1 MARFAKKILLTICS
15 CMFAFCL
22 ALTGMTLA
30 NTNKTV
36 NADEASTPTVTFDSI
51 DATQNNTS
59 WNNSNNGWMA
69 VYMTFTGA
77 ELTGDNYGLSATL
90 PNGVSCV
97 PVGETPS
104 NYGIWRSGNQL
115 QFLYDTANTVLSDG
129 SMFTIAE
136 GTSLYGQIF
145 PEVKLVVKGGK
156 WVDAN
161 APAVEPTVT
170 FEGVEET
177 QNNVMWASN
186 ATWNGTYLTFS
197 GNAFNESKD
206 INPDGIYFTN
216 ADGTG
221 KTKFSAVWTSA
232 DYGAT
237 LNMVQLLSNGQ
248 AIPAGSILHIEKNT
262 EIGGQVLP
270 EVTLYMNYEGKWQDT
285 PPSPVPTVT
294 FTGVDANQ
302 NNKSWSNAPSW
313 TATYL
318 LFEESVFTAQNA
330 TSDSIYYTAPGSDDK
345 IYFKAVWV
353 DASAT
358 NRIMLLDDEKTVP
371 EGATLHVEKAA
382 PFQAQYLPEITL
394 YLVNGIWVTEK
405 PVVVGF
411 TGIGAHNNDNWLA
424 TGGEAP
430 NPGFVAL
437 DLVFN
442 VDFEK
447 AEAANTGIYYTVPG
461 NDTRNYFNYVWANN
475 GTAAAN
481 VIQLLMS
488 KDAAVNPKGFYPESA
503 ILHIAE
509 GTVVGGHTLPA
520 LTLYLNAD
528 GEWQT
533 EKCLQ
538 KYIGFTTEVGGSIR
552 VSSDKHNGLRFES
565 RIDYAQY
572 NALVA
577 SGENINAVELG
588 TYILP
593 KHYLEAY
600 ISQGRGDLL
609 SYVTTQTEGT
619 HFKKVSTWDEDKSQN
634 GFINRGTAETDGY
647 YAYYGAIT
655 NIQLHNYTTE
665 FIGVGYLKIGDDLYL
680 THDGSW
686 SRNVYYIAEQAY
698 VHKEGD
704 TFVNGDSKK
713 PALLEYLGN
722 VVSIHDEDGALVDNW
737 DVLNGVRPVGGVQK
751 GYTLE
756 LNAETGLIAI
766 TAGEKGISSVVIE
779 GQRLGSIAANTTK
792 YADYYSVNRELVDTA
807 EEAGAIH
814 FGIIEPTQELWG
826 EGGSDLWNVDAPT
839 FTEKAD
845 ENGKKDSSDWATAFL
860 HDKSNAANVAKV
872 TSAMGGDTARIWMNT
887 LDFVW
892 GSNAAYNSLDE
903 LKAGGLNDG
912 AIAVLQK
919 VINDTYDNGATNIS
933 ILSGI
938 AELCTTRNHYN
949 ATTKK
954 WYNRWGFDEENQ
966 NNGGVGANDGYVAG
980 LIVLPNES
988 DYEQFLLLQ
997 REYFKQLALACG
1009 DKVTA
1014 IEVMNEIDNSTA
1026 SFRCYVEGNV
1036 PQNFAALKA
1045 QAVMDVCRMATLG
1058 VQDAGKNIKIAMP
1071 ALTCVGGSADFFTA
1085 QYTSI
1090 KGTRINDNLSP
1101 ETQALFATKDAD
1113 DYFQIVNIH
1122 PYVFLSN
1129 ETSSTNYLYSGSG
1142 SSRKAESYEN
1152 IKERWTK
1159 YVESLRKIAV
1169 ENGDGEKPFWITE
1182 LGIAD
1187 YKACGNS
1194 SDLNV
1199 SNWSDYWNNTVA
1211 RQARV
1216 FQAVFD
1222 AIETLP
1228 YIDTVMAF
1236 RVGDYAHT
1244 DVDHDYAQC
1253 GEASYGMIDK
1263 NGNLKAIGKYL
1274 YAIVNGQNIWSGTV
1288 GNSTLI
1294 ETSSIEGIDTV
1305 TEKVEGIY

>member
-1 MARFAKKILLTICS
+1 MTKITKRIWLAICS
-15 CMFAFCL
+15 CVFAVCL
-22 ALTGMTLA
+22 AFTGWIFA
-30 NTNKTV
+30 DTNKTMK
-36 NADEASTPTVTFDSI
+36 AAAAEPTVTFKGVY
-51 DATQNNTS
+51 AYQNNYTWAS
-59 WNNSNNGWMA
+59 SGSF
-69 VYMTFTGA
+69 Y
-77 ELTGDNYGLSATL
+77 ATYL
-90 PNGVSCV
+90 VFDENFN
-97 PVGETPS
+97 VG
-104 NYGIWRSGNQL
+104 NH
-115 QFLYDTANTVLSDG
+115 VSDG
-129 SMFTIAE
+129 SNDKIYYTHADGTGKINMPFIWVNETDGKDYARANMLMLLSGSALYNDAVLHIDE
-136 GTSLYGQIF
+136 GTDFAGKILPKVSLTLENGRWDAPLVGTNDFVGFNIDESGNGNNGKWNGSSSFTSVDLLFAENFISKEQTKPSGIYYTLPTEGHATKHT
-145 PEVKLVVKGGK
+145 PEFVWTYQSGVANELEIMYTNNTGIEGNAPNGYPEGAVMHIEEGTYLGEKYLSALTLYMVDGK
-156 WVDAN
+156 WVDKK
-161 APAVEPTVT
+161 PVVEPTVT
-170 FEGVEET
+170 FEEVKET
-177 QNNVMWASN
+177 QNNVMWANN
-186 ATWNGTYLTFS
+186 ATWKGTYLTFS
-197 GNAFNESKD
+197 GTAFTESKNT
-206 INPDGIYFTN
+206 NPDGIYFTN

-237 LNMVQLLSNGQ
+237 LNMVQLLSDSQ
-248 AIPAGSILHIEKNT
+248 VIPAGAILHIEKNT
-262 EIGGQVLP
+262 EIGGQILP

-285 PPSPVPTVT
+285 VPSPVPTVT
-294 FTGVDANQ
+294 FTGVDENQ
-302 NNKSWSNAPSW
+302 NNASWPSALSW

-353 DASAT
+353 DGSAT

-371 EGATLHVEKAA
+371 EGATLYVEKAA
-382 PFQAQYLPEITL
+382 PFQSQYLPEITL

-405 PVVVGF
+405 PVVVDF

-424 TGGEAP
+424 TGGEVP
-430 NPGFVAL
+430 NPEFVAL

-447 AEAANTGIYYTVPG
+447 ATAANMGIYYTVPG
-461 NDTRNYFNYVWANN
+461 DDTHHYFNYVWANN

-488 KDAAVNPKGFYPESA
+488 KEADVNPKGFYPDSA
-503 ILHIAE
+503 AVLHIVE
-509 GTVVGGHTLPA
+509 GTVVGGKALPA

-538 KYIGFTTEVGGSIR
+538 KYSGFTTEEGGSIR
-552 VSSDKHNGLRFES
+552 VSSDGHNGLRFES
-565 RIDYAQY
+565 HIAYAQY

-577 SGENINAVELG
+577 SGENKNAVELG

-600 ISQGRGDLL
+600 GGDLY
-609 SYVTTQTEGT
+609 SYVTTQTEGV
-619 HFKKVSTWDEDKSQN
+619 HFNKISTWDEDKGQN
-634 GFINRGTAETDGY
+634 GFINRETAETDGY
-647 YAYYGAIT
+647 YKYYGAIT

-686 SRNVYYIAEQAY
+686 SRNVYYIAQQAY
-698 VHKEGD
+698 VDKND
-704 TFVNGDSKK
+704 NGSWVMADSTK
-713 PALLEYLGN
+713 PALLQYIGN
-722 VVSIHDEDGALVDNW
+722 VVSIYTEGNVLVDNW
-737 DVLNGVRPVGGVQK
+737 DKLTAVRSVGDVQK

-756 LNAETGLIAI
+756 LNAETGVITI
-766 TAGEKGISSVVIE
+766 TAGEKGISSVVID
-779 GQRLGSIAANTTK
+779 GQNLGSIAANTTK
-792 YADYYSVNRELVDTA
+792 YANYYSANRELVDAA
-807 EEAGAIH
+807 EEASAMH

-839 FTEKAD
+839 FTENAD
-845 ENGKKDSSDWATAFL
+845 ENGLKDSSDWATAFL
-860 HDKSNAANVAKV
+860 HDKSTAANIAKV
-872 TSAMGGDTARIWMNT
+872 TSAMGGDTARIWMST

-892 GSNAAYNSLDE
+892 GSTAAYNTLDE

-919 VINDTYDNGATNIS
+919 VINDTYGNGATNIS

-954 WYNRWGFDEENQ
+954 WYNRWGFDEENA
-966 NNGGVGANDGYVAG
+966 NNGGQGENDGYVAG

-1014 IEVMNEIDNSTA
+1014 IEVLNEVDNNNST
-1026 SFRCYVEGNV
+1026 FRCCVEGNV

-1045 QAVMDVCRMATLG
+1045 QAVMDICRMATLG

-1090 KGTRINDNLSP
+1090 KGARINDNLST
-1101 ETQALFATKDAD
+1101 ETQALFATADAD
-1113 DYFQIVNIH
+1113 DYFQIINIH
-1122 PYVFLSN
+1122 PYVFLSS

-1142 SSRKAESYEN
+1142 SNRK
-1152 IKERWTK
+1152 
-1159 YVESLRKIAV
+1159 V
-1169 ENGDGEKPFWITE
+1169 
-1182 LGIAD
+1182 
-1187 YKACGNS
+1187 
-1194 SDLNV
+1194 V
-1199 SNWSDYWNNTVA
+1199 S
-1211 RQARV
+1211 
-1216 FQAVFD
+1216 
-1222 AIETLP
+1222 
-1228 YIDTVMAF
+1228 
-1236 RVGDYAHT
+1236 
-1244 DVDHDYAQC
+1244 
-1253 GEASYGMIDK
+1253 
-1263 NGNLKAIGKYL
+1263 
-1274 YAIVNGQNIWSGTV
+1274 
-1288 GNSTLI
+1288 
-1294 ETSSIEGIDTV
+1294 
-1305 TEKVEGIY
+1305 